1 MPSASEVRSRIEGI
15 QETKKITDAMYMISS
30 AKMQK
35 ALRSLSSSTPYFEAL
50 AARIGELVQLGPQSD
65 NRYFQKPRS
74 AAERVHGI
82 LLITS
87 DKGLAGAYNQE
98 AIRVCQGYMQ
108 KHARCRVF
116 ILGEYG
122 RQTFL
127 NQKLDFEKSFHF
139 SASAP
144 SLPLA
149 RQMSS
154 RLLTAYRDDLVDDI
168 HIIYT
173 DYMGNTPGVCREL
186 TLLPLSRTSFPVSG
200 KAAAER
206 EFVPSYEEV
215 LNGVIPAYLTG
226 FVYGC
231 LVESYCSE
239 QQARMNAMKSAS
251 DNAESLLKEL
261 KTQYNKLRQSAITNE
276 MIEIAA
282 GAQAQKRKR
291 QAAAGGKEDAGTE

>member
-1 MPSASEVRSRIEGI
+1 MPGADEIRSRINGI

-35 ALRSLSSSTPYFEAL
+35 ALRNLDSSAPYFEAL
-50 AARIGELVQLGPQSD
+50 TARIGELVQLSPKSD
-65 NRYFQKPRS
+65 SPYFRKPKS
-74 AAERVHGI
+74 GTERVHGI
-82 LLITS
+82 LLIVS
-87 DKGLAGAYNQE
+87 DKGLAGVYNQE
-98 AIRVCQGYMQ
+98 AIRVCQSYMR
-108 KHARCRVF
+108 KHSRCKVY

-122 RQTFL
+122 RQFFL
-127 NQKLDFEKSFHF
+127 KQKLNFEESFHF
-139 SASAP
+139 SAAMP

-149 RQMSS
+149 RQLST
-154 RLLTAYRDDLVDDI
+154 RLLTAYRNDVVDDI

-173 DYMGNTPGVCREL
+173 DYIGKTPGVCREL
-186 TLLPLSRTSFPVSG
+186 TLLPLSRTAFPVSDR
-200 KAAAER
+200 APVDR
-206 EFVPSYEEV
+206 EFVPSYEAV
-215 LNGVIPAYLTG
+215 LNGVIPSYLTG

-261 KTQYNKLRQSAITNE
+261 KNQYNKLRQSAITNE

-282 GAQAQKRKR
+282 GAQARKR
-291 QAAAGGKEDAGTE
+291 RRQIAVGGEKDAGTY